1 MKSFFLFCSGVHN
14 GFINRSPSEVNKYVG
29 IGATIFFTGLLAFFS
44 SAFAFFTVFKSYTIA
59 IFLGMIWGLMIFN
72 LDRYIVSSI
81 KKKDSFG
88 RQFVMA
94 FPRIIFA
101 CLIAIVISKPLELKL
116 FESEIKAELVSME
129 QEKYREQEDLVRNR
143 FIPDQEIL
151 IQEIEQLEGQL
162 QESEDYRNGLLAEAV
177 AEADGTGG
185 SQIRNMGPIYRMKK
199 AEADQAEQEY
209 QSQLAM
215 IQPQINSKNEAL
227 ETSRAEMA
235 ATIEELK
242 LIPLDGFAAR
252 LDALSNLAASKESI
266 MWASLFI
273 TLLFI
278 ALETA
283 PIFVKLI
290 SEKGPVDYVQNKHE
304 SYYAFSH
311 DLALSHLNK
320 KKSYATKTQDF
331 LTTKVIEEENKIFAE
346 AINTEIK
353 NTKERIIDFNFY
365 KEWKQRFQD
374 LIKT

>member
-1 MKSFFLFCSGVHN
+1 MKSFFLFCSGVHQ

-129 QEKYREQEDLVRNR
+129 QEKYREQEELVRNR
-143 FIPDQEIL
+143 FLPDQEIL
-151 IQEIEQLEGQL
+151 INEIGQLEGQL
-162 QESEDYRNGLLAEAV
+162 QESENYRNGLLAEAV

-199 AEADQAEQEY
+199 AEADQAEQEF
-209 QSQLAM
+209 QSQFAL
-215 IQPQINSKNEAL
+215 IQPQIDSKKEAF
-227 ETSRAEMA
+227 EKSRTEMA
-235 ATIEELK
+235 VTIEELK

-252 LDALSNLAASKESI
+252 LDALSNLATSKESI

-290 SEKGPVDYVQNKHE
+290 SEKGPLDYVQNKHE

-311 DLALSHLNK
+311 DLALSHLND
-320 KKSYATKTQDF
+320 KKSYVTKTQNF
-331 LTTKVIEEENKIFAE
+331 LTSKVIEEENKIFAE

-353 NTKERIIDFNFY
+353 NTKDRIIDFSFY

>member
-1 MKSFFLFCSGVHN
+1 MKSFFLFCSGVHE
-14 GFINRSPSEVNKYVG
+14 GFIKRSPSEVNKYVG

-44 SAFAFFTVFKSYTIA
+44 SAYAFFTVFKSYPIA
-59 IFLGMIWGLMIFN
+59 IFLGLIWGLMIFN

-116 FESEIKAELVSME
+116 FESEIRSELVSME
-129 QEKYREQEDLVRNR
+129 QEKYRSQEDLVRQR
-143 FIPDQEIL
+143 FIPEQEIL
-151 IQEIEQLEGQL
+151 IGEINQLEQ
-162 QESEDYRNGLLAEAV
+162 QVVDSEQYKNTLLAEAI

-185 SQIRNMGPIYRMKK
+185 SEIRNMGPIYRMKK
-199 AEADQAEQEY
+199 GEADQAEIEHQ
-209 QSQLAM
+209 QL
-215 IQPQINSKNEAL
+215 ISNLQPQIDAKNAAL
-227 ETSRAEMA
+227 EESRADLAMSTEQ
-235 ATIEELK
+235 LK

-252 LDALSNLAASKESI
+252 LDALSNLSTSKASI

-304 SYYAFSH
+304 SYYVFSH
-311 DLALSHLNK
+311 DLALSHLNHK
-320 KKSYATKTQDF
+320 KAYSTKTQDF

-353 NTKERIIDFNFY
+353 QTKDRIIDFTFY
-365 KEWKQRFQD
+365 KEWKQRFQE
-374 LIKT
+374 LLKV

>member
-1 MKSFFLFCSGVHN
+1 M
-14 GFINRSPSEVNKYVG
+14 NKYVG

-44 SAFAFFTVFKSYTIA
+44 SAYAFFTVFKSYPIA

-81 KKKDSFG
+81 KKKDSFA

-129 QEKYREQEDLVRNR
+129 QEKYRMQEELVRKR
-143 FIPDQEIL
+143 FIPEQELL
-151 IQEIEQLEGQL
+151 IGEIGQLEGQI
-162 QESEDYRNGLLAEAV
+162 QESESYKNQLLSEAV

-199 AEADQAEQEY
+199 AEADKAKADHQML
-209 QSQLAM
+209 LANL
-215 IQPQINSKNEAL
+215 QPQLDGKNEAL
-227 ETSRAEMA
+227 ETSRMEMA
-235 ATIEELK
+235 NAVEELK

-252 LDALSNLAASKESI
+252 LDALSNLSTSKESI

-290 SEKGPVDYVQNKHE
+290 SEKGPLDYVQNKHE
-304 SYYAFSH
+304 SYFVFSH
-311 DLALSHLNK
+311 DLAISNLNH
-320 KKSYATKTQDF
+320 KKSYITKTQNY

-346 AINTEIK
+346 AINTEI
-353 NTKERIIDFNFY
+353 NQTRDRIIDFSFY
-365 KEWKQRFQD
+365 KEWKEKFQN